1 MDRADRISANS
12 QRARAALAPAQ
23 RASTAS
29 VLADHRPAAAAQRA
43 MIDAVRA
50 APAMVAQRRSLEAAF
65 GSSAQFGVA
74 QRAGPED
81 ELQMK
86 RAPGVAPL
94 ESAEEELQMKAAPG
108 VAERAAEEDE
118 LQRKVAPAQLAAEE
132 DELQM
137 KRAGP
142 PVQRR
147 EDAAAPTADGGLP
160 PGLRT
165 GVEALSGVSMEGVKV
180 HYNSTAPAQL
190 NALAYAQGSDIH
202 LAAGQEQHLPHE
214 AWHLVQQAE
223 GRVQPTM
230 QMKTGTPVNDD
241 PGLEA
246 EADAMGARAAALGAA
261 APVAEI

>member
-12 QRARAALAPAQ
+12 QRTRAALAPAE
-23 RASTAS
+23 RASAAAT
-29 VLADHRPAAAAQRA
+29 LTDHRPAATAQRA
-43 MIDAVRA
+43 MIAAVRSG
-50 APAMVAQRRSLEAAF
+50 PAMAAQRRALDAA
-65 GSSAQFGVA
+65 FGVA

-86 RAPGVAPL
+86 VA
-94 ESAEEELQMKAAPG
+94 QRVG
-108 VAERAAEEDE
+108 EEDE
-118 LQRKVAPAQLAAEE
+118 LQMKLAPAQRVGEE

-137 KRAGP
+137 KRAGA

-147 EDAAAPTADGGLP
+147 EDATQPADGGLP
-160 PGLRT
+160 APLRT

-246 EADAMGARAAALGAA
+246 EADAMGAQAAALGAA

>member
-12 QRARAALAPAQ
+12 QRTRAAQGPTERSSAA
-23 RASTAS
+23 A

-43 MIDAVRA
+43 MIAGVRA

-65 GSSAQFGVA
+65 GPSAQLVA

-86 RAPGVAPL
+86 RAPGVAQLAGP
-94 ESAEEELQMKAAPG
+94 EDELQMKAAPD
-108 VAERAAEEDE
+108 VAQRAGEEDE
-118 LQRKVAPAQLAAEE
+118 LQMKQAPAQLASPEE
-132 DELQM
+132 ELQM

-147 EDAAAPTADGGLP
+147 EDAAAAHGGLP
-160 PGLRT
+160 AGLRT
-165 GVEALSGVSMEGVKV
+165 GVEALSGISMDGVRV

-241 PGLEA
+241 PSLEA

-261 APVAEI
+261 SPVAEI